1 MQQIKMFVQIIE
13 SRYTVDHDILKS
25 YLNDLF
31 GEGKF
36 EIIVSMLKQVF
47 FNMVNARKQLPD
59 EGEKWKVR
67 IPREMIRV
75 CC

>member
-1 MQQIKMFVQIIE
+1 MFVQIIE

-25 YLNDLF
+25 YLKDLF

-36 EIIVSMLKQVF
+36 EIIVSMLKQEEIL
-47 FNMVNARKQLPD
+47 NMVNASKQPPD
-59 EGEKWKVR
+59 EGEKWRVR